1 MADPLPPPPSMA
13 PPLTPIETATA
24 TEAVTVP
31 PAPAP
36 APPVSSGR
44 PSVPAPPPASMA
56 PPVTAPLDDA
66 PDAQGRD
73 SIDVWLAGIEDKA
86 ADAATALAAVAR
98 KEAEEPSAWQER
110 WAPNDLVIP

>member
-1 MADPLPPPPSMA
+1 
-13 PPLTPIETATA
+13 
-24 TEAVTVP
+24 
-31 PAPAP
+31 
-36 APPVSSGR
+36 
-44 PSVPAPPPASMA
+44 MA